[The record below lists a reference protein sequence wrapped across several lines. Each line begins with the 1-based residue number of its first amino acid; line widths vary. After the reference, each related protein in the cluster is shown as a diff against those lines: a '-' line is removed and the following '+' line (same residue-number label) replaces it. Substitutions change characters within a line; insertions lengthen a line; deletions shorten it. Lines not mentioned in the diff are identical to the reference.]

1 MMNQRVLEEIALQR
15 QTQLRETAPGS
26 HVNRRGTDP
35 RQPLDVPRTRPLPL
49 RARAG
54 WTLVN
59 LGFRLLAQPNQSGR
73 PRPASY

>member
-26 HVNRRGTDP
+26 HINRRGTDP
-35 RQPLDVPRTRPLPL
+35 RQPLDIPRASPLPL